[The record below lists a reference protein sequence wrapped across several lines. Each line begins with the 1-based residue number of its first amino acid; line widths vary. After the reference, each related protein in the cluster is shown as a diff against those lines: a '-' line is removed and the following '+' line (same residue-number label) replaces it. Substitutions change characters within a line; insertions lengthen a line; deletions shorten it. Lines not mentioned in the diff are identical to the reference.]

1 MADKKNIN
9 VGLHGVNSETEIDR
23 KSITRIYKD
32 PVNEFFALF
41 AGRKLGWTLVVFALA
56 SLIIPTITKIFFIP
70 LVLLRIFFPPALQ
83 KLPLYIPKGSKQSKD
98 PNNIVPS
105 KFGRAIGPSEGI
117 AYLGVDRRTGLE
129 AWLTSGVMRRHL
141 LYLSTT
147 GGGKSVSLLT
157 FSITFSLVMGSGYS
171 YTDGKA
177 QLDLPVDHA
186 ACALRFNRALDFLV
200 LSYITGGIDSWNIDS
215 TDSMLRTNTF
225 NFYASGSYAEL
236 NEINSSL
243 LDAEDDIWGKRAI
256 SFLNALTIALVYL
269 RDTGEIEMGVE
280 CYLPYLN
287 IESVGQLAGRQ
298 DLPEIAVSQ
307 LKGFIRT
314 IPGIN
319 NEIYNNILRGQPF
332 KSTTIL
338 DQFGYITMQII
349 PLMNMLSGDYS
360 HIFKCL
366 QGHISQRDVVIN
378 RRIQLILLPAL
389 EKSSASL
396 ASLGRISMA
405 AQKSMMGSSLGTA
418 IEGDVRKNLKTSATS
433 AMSPFPSFNDEVGY
447 YFVEG
452 TAVAAAQSRSLW
464 LMMVYC
470 GQDLHGLR
478 RLSEMASKETDQVIG
493 NTVTKVVGYIQ
504 DPTAIEMLSKQAGE
518 AITSQI
524 DRMDI
529 DHDGVLRG
537 RHIANQVNMVSKQ
550 RVNVRDFNNLIEGEA
565 FVLHKDTL
573 IEISVPMIKA
583 PELKIMVLND
593 FIPSPRFSKSETEV
607 ILNKF
612 SVYKNRF
619 SSITQNKPRVNINR
633 ASSET
638 FINIRKSFDSAQSL
652 KISLGPM
659 GLAVFT
665 AFQIEIN
672 KLLATYFT
680 ESKSYTESEQV
691 YHPPVQNDDHS
702 VSVEEDVSGLS
713 AIDVGIDI
721 DTGSNDLTGIE
732 ITISDDR
739 QSTDPFTTDINST
752 ITQNKHIF
760 ANVFSSGLLDKN
772 EVTTGLTQV
781 TTLLEPELS
790 QPEVARKVSK
800 SVQNI
805 ADASGYPGK
814 TKLEKNK
821 SLAIDLLQKL
831 KRDLQNS

>member
-1 MADKKNIN
+1 MGNKKDLN
-9 VGLHGVNSETEIDR
+9 VGFHGVNSDTEIER

-32 PVNEFFALF
+32 PVNAFFSLF
-41 AGRKLGWTLVVFALA
+41 SGRKLGWTL
-56 SLIIPTITKIFFIP
+56 IIFGLMTIIVPTITKIFFI
-70 LVLLRIFFPPALQ
+70 LFVLLRIFFPPELQ
-83 KLPLYIPKGSKQSKD
+83 KLPLYIPKLSPQDRD
-98 PNNIVPS
+98 PHNIVPS
-105 KFGRAIGPSEGI
+105 KNGRAIGPSDGI
-117 AYLGVDRRTGLE
+117 GYMGVERRTGLE
-129 AWLTSGVMRRHL
+129 VWMTSEVMRRHL
-141 LYLSTT
+141 LYLATT
-147 GGGKSVSLLT
+147 GGGKSVSLQT

-177 QLDLPVDHA
+177 QLELAIDHA
-186 ACALRFNRALDFLV
+186 SSALRFNRGLDFLV
-200 LSYITGGIDSWNIDS
+200 LSYITGGLDSWNIDS
-215 TDSMLRTNTF
+215 TNILRTNTF
-225 NFYASGSYAEL
+225 NFYSSGSYSEL
-236 NEINSSL
+236 NEINASL

-256 SFLNALTIALVYL
+256 SFLNALTITLVYL

-280 CYLPYLN
+280 SYLPYLN
-287 IESVGQLAGRQ
+287 IEAVGMLGGRT

-314 IPGIN
+314 IPGVN
-319 NEIYNNILRGQPF
+319 SEIYNSIMAGKPF
-332 KSTTIL
+332 KSTTVL

-366 QGHISQRDVVIN
+366 QGHIAMQDVVIN
-378 RRIQLILLPAL
+378 RRILMILLPAL

-396 ASLGRISMA
+396 ANLGRISMA
-405 AQKSMMGSSLGTA
+405 AQKSMMGSSLGSVV
-418 IEGDVRKNLKTSATS
+418 EGDVHKNLKTSATS

-452 TAVAAAQSRSLW
+452 TAVAAAQSRSIW
-464 LMMVYC
+464 IMMVYC

-529 DHDGVLRG
+529 DHDGILRG
-537 RHIANQVNMVSKQ
+537 RHIANQVNMVNKQ
-550 RVNVRDFNNLIEGEA
+550 RVNVRDYNNLIEGEA

-583 PELKIMVLND
+583 PTLKIMALND
-593 FIPSPRFSKSETEV
+593 FIPSPRFGISESQE
-607 ILNKF
+607 IINKV
-612 SVYKNRF
+612 SIYKNSF
-619 SSITQNKPRVNINR
+619 TSILKKIPKVNINR

-638 FINIRKSFDSAQSL
+638 FSNIRTSFDNAESL
-652 KISLGPM
+652 NVPLGAM
-659 GLAVFT
+659 GIAVFS

-680 ESKSYTESEQV
+680 ESKGYTESEQNA
-691 YHPPVQNDDHS
+691 HTPVQYEDHS
-702 VSVEEDVSGLS
+702 VSVEEDVSGLTAS
-713 AIDVGIDI
+713 DVGIDI
-721 DTGSNDLTGIE
+721 DNDSTNYDSNE
-732 ITISDDR
+732 ISIDSDSLNADA
-739 QSTDPFTTDINST
+739 FTSDIKST
-752 ITQNKHIF
+752 INQNEYLF
-760 ANVFSSGLLDKN
+760 ANVFTSGLLNKDD
-772 EVTTGLTQV
+772 VSSSLTKV
-781 TTLLEPELS
+781 TTLLQPELTEPE
-790 QPEVARKVSK
+790 VVKKVSK
-800 SVQNI
+800 SVKNI

-821 SLAIDLLQKL
+821 SLSIHLLLKL
-831 KRDLQNS
+831 RQDLQNS